1 MFQKDHGLLEA
12 LLLITNLVH
21 VPTASGET
29 PIHLA
34 CKLGLEGACVCMCVC
49 VCVHVCE

>member
-1 MFQKDHGLLEA
+1 MFQKDHGLLET
-12 LLLITNLVH
+12 LLLIKNLVH

-34 CKLGLEGACVCMCVC
+34 CKLGLEGVCAHAC
-49 VCVHVCE
+49 E